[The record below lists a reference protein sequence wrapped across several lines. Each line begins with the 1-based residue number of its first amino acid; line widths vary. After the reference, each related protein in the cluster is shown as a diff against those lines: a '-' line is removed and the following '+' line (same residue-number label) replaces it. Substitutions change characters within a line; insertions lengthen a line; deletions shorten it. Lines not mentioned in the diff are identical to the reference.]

1 MKKTILATLVASMA
15 ATAVQAADAA
25 PSMAEMWEIIQ
36 QQQAEI
42 QRLKQQ
48 ASNTDKKLQ
57 VTEVKVEATADAVD
71 KVSTGNL
78 AKAAEWASKTSVGGY
93 GEHHFNHFKNKEGD
107 QVDAHRFVLFFGHQ
121 FNEKVRF
128 FSEFELEHGLVEGGD
143 DSPGEV
149 ELEQAYIEW
158 DYAEKHSAVL
168 GQYLVP
174 VGIINETHEPDTF
187 YGTERNVIE
196 NKILPATWW
205 ETGVMSHGEL
215 MPGLSYNAAIH
226 SGLMIEDEGVVR
238 GGRQKSAKATAEDL
252 AFTGRLKYT
261 GVKGLELAAT
271 YQHQQD
277 VTQGTS
283 AGENDATLLEAH
295 IRYQLAGLTLTGLWA
310 EWDIDGA
317 GFELNGTDKQE
328 GWYVEAS
335 YKILPNLGVFVR
347 QNEYDNQAGNSVDTE
362 VDQFDIGVNYWLVD
376 NVVIK
381 LDYSDEDKAN
391 GQGSDSV
398 NLGLGWSF

>member
-1 MKKTILATLVASMA
+1 MKKTLLATMLASMA
-15 ATAVQAADAA
+15 AVSAQAADA

-42 QRLKQQ
+42 QSLKEQ
-48 ASNTDKKLQ
+48 ANTTSKKLQ
-57 VTEVKVEATADAVD
+57 VTEVKIEATADAVD
-71 KVSTGNL
+71 KAATGTL
-78 AKAAEWASKTSVGGY
+78 AKAAEWASKTTVGGY
-93 GEHHFNHFKNKEGD
+93 GEHHFNHFKDKDDE
-107 QVDAHRFVLFFGHQ
+107 VDAHRFVLFFGHQ
-121 FNEKVRF
+121 FSDNVRF

-149 ELEQAYIEW
+149 ELEQAYIQW
-158 DYAEKHSAVL
+158 DYADNHSAVL
-168 GQYLVP
+168 GQFLIP

-196 NKILPATWW
+196 NNIVPVTWW
-205 ETGVMSHGEL
+205 ETGVMSQGEI
-215 MPGLSYNAAIH
+215 MPGLSYNAAVH
-226 SGLMIEDEGVVR
+226 SGLKIEDGGKVR

-252 AFTGRLKYT
+252 AYTGRLKFT
-261 GVKGLELAAT
+261 GVQGLEVAAT
-271 YQHQQD
+271 YQYQQD

-283 AGENDATLLEAH
+283 GGDNDATMLEAH
-295 IRYQLAGLTLTGLWA
+295 VRYQLAGLTLTGLWA
-310 EWDIDGA
+310 EWDIEGT
-317 GFELNGTDKQE
+317 GFDMNGSDQQK

-347 QNEYDNQAGNSVDTE
+347 QNEYDNFAGNSFDTE
-362 VDQFDIGVNYWLVD
+362 VKQTDYGINFWLTD

-381 LDYSDEDKAN
+381 ADYSDEDKQSSTDNDAI
-391 GQGSDSV
+391 